1 MRVYKKKKMNTH
13 YRYPSYIQLWKLLEE
28 VREPVE
34 VEEGVVEERVTGYYH
49 EVLELP
55 HRAEFDQLREVD
67 EEGNVIVEDYV
78 TENHESLLEEAR
90 GLELKAAKSKKEIEI
105 TNHRDKVRAEHL
117 VEWEGHKQRIRKE
130 DTSDLDTIKTLAG
143 ISGNQYWFF
152 SDKSV
157 EQLTPEQITS
167 LGDAMHTAVM
177 ELYRKEATMKAAINS
192 VQTLEEV
199 QAYSVAELW
208 DKI

>member
-1 MRVYKKKKMNTH
+1 MRVYKKKKMDPH

-34 VEEGVVEERVTGYYH
+34 VEEGVVEEKVTGYYYDT
-49 EVLELP
+49 LELP
-55 HRAEFDQLREVD
+55 HRIEFDQLREVD
-67 EEGNVIVEDYV
+67 EEGNVIVEDYI
-78 TENHESLLEEAR
+78 TENRESLLVEAR
-90 GLELKAAKSKKEIEI
+90 GLELEAAKSKKELEI

-143 ISGNQYWFF
+143 INGNQYWFF

-157 EQLTPEQITS
+157 EQLTPGQITS
-167 LGDAMHTAVM
+167 LGDTMHIAVM
-177 ELYRKEATMKAAINS
+177 ELYRKEAAMKTEINS
-192 VQTLEEV
+192 MLTVEEV
-199 QAYSVAELW
+199 QAYSIAELW
-208 DKI
+208 GQI